1 MRVRRRAP
9 PEHFAGR
16 HLSSGRPLRRQARD
30 DVPSPSRGDPERESL
45 ARALAY
51 AQESSGLC
59 RDDLV
64 TQDFTWRHLFAWR
77 RHVLSHCDR
86 GMNRLAVADAQ
97 RVLTCDPVEGGGR
110 CYTIHETTQTVL
122 PNLLTWS
129 RRGELLAVA
138 QESAEGC
145 EVILAAPPAMM
156 RRRTLARRGARD
168 RRDDGRG
175 DEDPTAAGVFSPG
188 GGSALGG
195 GGGGGSSVMGAA
207 VGSPVDP
214 ARKQNPPPSMS
225 SPFPSRTPCSWPR
238 AVRHPTGDAERRR
251 SGDEFSLHSL
261 DLAVALSS
269 LYGAADGRSG
279 AFAPRDMSRE
289 ACESLSLMKVS
300 KELSFAFGPRSL
312 DVLARRRRR
321 RRGSRPSSP
330 PIASRPARN
339 FQTGTPRHVGGH
351 SPRRARTAPR
361 QGGAGHPV

>member
-1 MRVRRRAP
+1 MLDVISRLDGPSVAKLGMTCRRLR
-9 PEHFAGR
+9 EETR
-16 HLSSGRPLRRQARD
+16 SGK
-30 DVPSPSRGDPERESL
+30 VW
-45 ARALAY
+45 RALAY

-168 RRDDGRG
+168 RRDDGG
-175 DEDPTAAGVFSPG
+175 G
-188 GGSALGG
+188 GGSHRRGCVLPRRFGLGG
-195 GGGGGSSVMGAA
+195 GGGGGSSVVAPRSA
-207 VGSPVDP
+207 PRRPRAKAKTLRHQCPHPSI
-214 ARKQNPPPSMS
+214 QNPV
-225 SPFPSRTPCSWPR
+225 FLAFAPCGTR
-238 AVRHPTGDAERRR
+238 LAMLNARR

-300 KELSFAFGPRSL
+300 KELSFAFGPR
-312 DVLARRRRR
+312 
-321 RRGSRPSSP
+321 
-330 PIASRPARN
+330 
-339 FQTGTPRHVGGH
+339 
-351 SPRRARTAPR
+351 
-361 QGGAGHPV
+361 